1 MKLKFLLFICLV
13 FLCLSSAKAIE
24 SEYTMHMDTLPY
36 YEIPDAPEMY
46 NAATVAAR
54 MVDGLGFRYYW
65 ATEGLR
71 AEDLAHEPG
80 NDGQSCSS
88 VIEHVLGLSR
98 FVLRTVK
105 GEVHDNTREY
115 PELNF
120 EGQRTETLK
129 NLKDPRKIKAVQDW
143 PTPSGPRDVR
153 GFLGL
158 AGYYRKFIHRFA
170 ARAAPLFD
178 LTKHDIDFKW
188 TQGHQAAFDDI
199 KAAMAEEPVL
209 ISFSIIL
216 VLWSSRIN
224 FCSWSKNIN
233 VIFSII

>member
-129 NLKDPRKIKAVQDW
+129 NLKEASEILRNTGDLSAKKIVFKRGDTTSEMPFWNILNGPLSDAIYHTGQIVSFRRTTGN
-143 PTPSGPRDVR
+143 PTNTNISQFR
-153 GFLGL
+153 G
-158 AGYYRKFIHRFA
+158 KV
-170 ARAAPLFD
+170 
-178 LTKHDIDFKW
+178 K
-188 TQGHQAAFDDI
+188 Q
-199 KAAMAEEPVL
+199 
-209 ISFSIIL
+209 
-216 VLWSSRIN
+216 
-224 FCSWSKNIN
+224 
-233 VIFSII
+233 